1 MILIA
6 GACIQGFAYSGPE
19 GDDRSM
25 FIVGRFLTGFG
36 IATCQTAGP
45 SYVAEMSHP
54 AWRGVLT
61 GLYNCQFFVGGVRDT
76 NPPPTPIFVLVS
88 QNGHPLTNTLFRYIL
103 DHRDLDHVANLNNP
117 IGNIL
122 EAPFV
127 ASVCSCGFDYG
138 RGYFHPRDTPLVV
151 LQRPTRRGNPSP
163 H

>member
-1 MILIA
+1 MFHGAVILIA
-6 GACIQGFAYSGPE
+6 GACIQGFAYSGPQ
-19 GDDRSM
+19 GGDRSM
-25 FIVGRFLTGFG
+25 FMVGRFLTGFG

-61 GLYNCQFFVGGVRDT
+61 GLYNCQYFVGGVRGSFF
-76 NPPPTPIFVLVS
+76 PYLPVQVS
-88 QNGHPLTNTLFRYIL
+88 ANKYIILFRYIL
-103 DHRDLDHVANLNNP
+103 DHRNLDYVANLNDP

-127 ASVCSCGFDYG
+127 ASMCPCGSDYD
-138 RGYFHPRDTPLVV
+138 RGYIHPRDTPLVV
-151 LQRPTRRGNPSP
+151 LQRPTRGGNPSP